1 MLYYIMDQVLYYV
14 KLELSESNF
23 LYVMGTLHVCVCA
36 EMRCRYFDSIQFSSS
51 ERIGSTSS
59 KYS

>member
-1 MLYYIMDQVLYYV
+1 MDQALYYV
-14 KLELSESNF
+14 KLELSESNS
-23 LYVMGTLHVCVCA
+23 LYVMGTLHVYVCG
-36 EMRCRYFDSIQFSSS
+36 EMCCRYFDSIQFSSS